1 MVHRLL
7 SLYLKN
13 GKSAD
18 QGYYEMECKHASDRE
33 LVAADAERTSVT
45 YKLVEFMQ
53 DKVGSEFDGHVS
65 GITEWGMYVEIEP
78 TKIEGMVPLREIRS
92 DFFEFDEERYRLVG
106 RRTRR
111 CIRLGDAVRIRVK
124 RANLEQRLLDS
135 ELVEN
140 LK

>member
-1 MVHRLL
+1 
-7 SLYLKN
+7 
-13 GKSAD
+13 
-18 QGYYEMECKHASDRE
+18 MECKHASERE
-33 LVAADAERTSVT
+33 VVAADAERTSVK

-53 DKVGSEFDGHVS
+53 DKVGAEFDGHVS

-106 RRTRR
+106 RRTHRS
-111 CIRLGDAVRIRVK
+111 IRLGDAVRIRVK
-124 RANLEQRLLDS
+124 GANLEQRLLDY

-140 LK
+140 LR